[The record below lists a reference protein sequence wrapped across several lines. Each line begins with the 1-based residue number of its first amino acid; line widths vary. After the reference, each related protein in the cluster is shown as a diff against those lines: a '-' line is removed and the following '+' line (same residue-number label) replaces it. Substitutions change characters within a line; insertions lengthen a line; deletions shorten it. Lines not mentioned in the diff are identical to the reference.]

1 MSGFT
6 IRRLGVGDEAAA
18 RGVFRLFAEVFEDEY
33 RELSDAYLGR
43 LLGRE
48 DFRVLAAME
57 GDRVVGGI
65 TGHVLPMTRGEESEL
80 FLYDLAVGEGERR
93 RGIGRALVRTMVEGA
108 AAEGIGTAF
117 VPAENEDTHAL
128 EFYRAIGGREEAV
141 TLFLFP

>member
-6 IRRLGVGDEAAA
+6 IRRLGAGDEAAA

-33 RELSDAYLGR
+33 RELSDRYLAR

-80 FLYDLAVGEGERR
+80 FLYDLAVAEEARR